1 MSHTSLKS
9 PELKSP
15 VKDEKKPGKASKVP
29 TTAKPRKQKTRDS
42 VAEIPIQGSGLDRD
56 EMIAIAAYYR
66 AERRGF
72 DSGDALTDW
81 LEAEAEVD
89 ALLQLR

>member
-1 MSHTSLKS
+1 
-9 PELKSP
+9 
-15 VKDEKKPGKASKVP
+15 
-29 TTAKPRKQKTRDS
+29 
-42 VAEIPIQGSGLDRD
+42 
-56 EMIAIAAYYR
+56 MIAIAAYYR